1 VPGAVFVD
9 MALDVDALETSFDLV
24 APRGDELTQVFY
36 SRLFAAAPDV
46 APLFARTDMEEQRA
60 KLLATLV
67 VLRKSLRDLDGLGP
81 KLRELGSRHAR
92 YGARPAHYPIV
103 AATLIGAM
111 AEVAGDEW
119 QPEYDRAWVNALTV
133 VADAMLTGSGS
144 SPTGPA
150 GAGGPSPAAT

>member
-1 VPGAVFVD
+1 

-24 APRGDELTQVFY
+24 APRGDELTDIFY
-36 SRLFAAAPDV
+36 SRLFAAAPEV
-46 APLFARTDMEEQRA
+46 ASLFARTDMEEQRA

-81 KLRELGSRHAR
+81 KLRELGGRHAR
-92 YGARPAHYPIV
+92 YGARPNHYPIV

-111 AEVAGDEW
+111 AEVAGDDWEP
-119 QPEYDRAWVNALTV
+119 QFERAWVNALTV

-144 SPTGPA
+144 SPRGPA